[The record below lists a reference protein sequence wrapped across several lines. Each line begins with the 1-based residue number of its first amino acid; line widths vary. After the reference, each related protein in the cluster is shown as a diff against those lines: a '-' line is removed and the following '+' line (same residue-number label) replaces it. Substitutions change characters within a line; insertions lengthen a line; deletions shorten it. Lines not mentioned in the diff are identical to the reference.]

1 MTKAQKALKLRKLDL
16 LVRIDEIDFSP
27 SIKGYVS
34 GETIIDAP
42 DLPSLHG
49 SICCSLF
56 SGYTAQEVSNFAQS
70 KFGYAISFKKVS
82 KRLGYM
88 NYYSYI

>member
-1 MTKAQKALKLRKLDL
+1 MTKAQKALKLQELDL
-16 LVRIDEIDFSP
+16 LVRIDEIDYSP
-27 SIKGYVS
+27 GIKGYVS

-49 SICCSLF
+49 RICCSLF

-70 KFGYAISFKKVS
+70 KFGFGINF
-82 KRLGYM
+82 
-88 NYYSYI
+88 